1 MTNDC
6 EWCGEV
12 LTKIS
17 VCSLCGME
25 YADKEQIDN
34 NALRKKLANYE
45 KLLSVVENKYQDE
58 TRFDTAL
65 RYLTER
71 VNWGKNQNEPKSER

>member
-6 EWCGEV
+6 DWCGEV

-25 YADKEQIDN
+25 YADNEQIDN
-34 NALRKKLANYE
+34 NALRQKLVNYE
-45 KLLSVVENKYQDE
+45 KLLMVVENKYPDE

-65 RYLTER
+65 RYLKER
-71 VNWGKNQNEPKSER
+71 VNEEKTTNVPQSQG